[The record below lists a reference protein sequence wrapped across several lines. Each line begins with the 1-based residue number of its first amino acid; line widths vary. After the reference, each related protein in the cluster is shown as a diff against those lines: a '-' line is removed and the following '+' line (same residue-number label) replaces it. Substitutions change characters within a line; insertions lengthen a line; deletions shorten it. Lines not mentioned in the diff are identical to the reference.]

1 MEFRKTILVLTIT
14 IVFITVIM
22 FGVSYGWY
30 AYSNASSNVAGSTI
44 KETPTVIF
52 NQTEYISSSKTMPI
66 YDEDRYTY
74 ATKNSFNLT
83 MNKNLKDYEIGVEIS
98 LTNIAIAEELKIP
111 NYKYELLQDNV
122 VVSSGNFSTLGTS
135 TTLNILPMTIIEP
148 SNYPQTYNYE
158 LYIWLKEDGTNQNN
172 LMNKGLSAKINV
184 SSALKKKNS

>member
-30 AYSNASSNVAGSTI
+30 AYSNAASNVTGSTI

-52 NQTEYISSSKTMPI
+52 NQTEYISSTKTMPI

-83 MNKNLKDYEIGVEIS
+83 MNENLKGYEIGVEIS
-98 LTNIAIAEELKIP
+98 LINIAIAEELKIP

-172 LMNKGLSAKINV
+172 LMNKGFSAKINV
-184 SSALKKKNS
+184 SSAFKRKNS